1 MEIRF
6 YNCADTRN
14 TINKTLT
21 DYVSTFVNL
30 KYQDFTVINPTL
42 LLKFSEYPKYNY
54 VYIPAVNRYYFI
66 EDIVI
71 KSEKTFELK
80 LKCDVLE
87 SFKEDILKGYGK
99 MVKSENGESYFN
111 DGYNHLETFETHEF
125 NSSVTLEDKK
135 YTVLATLGGV

>member
-14 TINKTLT
+14 TINKTLS

-30 KYQDFTVINPTL
+30 KYQDFSVSNPVL
-42 LLKFSEYPKYNY
+42 LLKFTEYPTYNY
-54 VYIPAVNRYYFI
+54 VYIPAIKRYYFI
-66 EDIVI
+66 DEINI
-71 KSEKTFELK
+71 KSEKTFELR

-99 MVKSENGESYFN
+99 MIKSDTGESYFN
-111 DGYNHLETFETHEF
+111 EGYNHLETFDTHEF
-125 NSSVTLEDKK
+125 TSNVTLGDNV